1 MSYNIGQ
8 FRRTQQPHENYM
20 EKYLEGTHYQL
31 NSSYP
36 TVVDNYTF
44 NDFAIELINGN
55 SLSALYSYHLE
66 FMVYNPDK
74 APLDQQRIT
83 IRLKNENSETV
94 QTIKTVARTTN
105 SPYGT
110 SFEVLITPIATFK
123 YVVFELERVSQ
134 DYTYNNGNNLYGR
147 KVDIR
152 SISFGLVRNILT
164 DFIGLKE
171 PLTKIGVQGPKGLI
185 MCINGEEI
193 KIGNSGIYEIDNGM
207 KINYFGVILK
217 SESGSMAY
225 PDKYQY
231 FILDY
236 QYEVKGE

>member
-8 FRRTQQPHENYM
+8 FRRTQRPSDSYM
-20 EKYLEGTHYQL
+20 ESYVEGTNYQL

-36 TVVDNYTF
+36 TQVDTYTF
-44 NDFAIELINGN
+44 NDFAIELANGTV
-55 SLSALYSYHLE
+55 LDALHSYHLR
-66 FMVYNPDK
+66 FTVYNPDREPFANQK
-74 APLDQQRIT
+74 IT

-94 QTIKTVARTTN
+94 QTIQTVTRT
-105 SPYGT
+105 SSYSSGT
-110 SFEVLITPIATFK
+110 SFEVMITPIATFK
-123 YVVFELERVSQ
+123 YIVFELERVSQ
-134 DYTYNNGNNLYGR
+134 DYTYRNANSLYGR
-147 KVDIR
+147 KLNIQ
-152 SISFGLVRNILT
+152 INSFGLIKNILA

-193 KIGNSGIYEIDNGM
+193 KVGNSGFYEIDNGM

-217 SESGSMAY
+217 SEYGSMAY
-225 PDKYQY
+225 PDGYQY